1 MKHLL
6 PLAGALAL
14 ALTASAAD
22 KLVIGVSEPL
32 CKLTACSC
40 VGDNAKRTYDGLI
53 AHVRSAAGIELDFH
67 YFEEP
72 ILLQR
77 ELRAGRLD
85 GAICKTWLG
94 LTTARSAG
102 RAFTRLADITM
113 PGKEPAELLGVFIVP
128 KESPLKTL
136 ADLRGKRVVFGMTND
151 YEKSYLADA
160 TFRAAGLPL
169 PEPRLRSFACQDAA
183 LKLIEHEADA
193 AVVSSYAIN
202 FGCICVVAK
211 PEDFRVIAETKQRI
225 PFVTFMVDNKVAPA
239 VRERLQ
245 QALLALKGDQ
255 VPKDLF
261 SNGVIPPIPW
271 APEELQP

>member
-1 MKHLL
+1 MKKILL
-6 PLAGALAL
+6 LAGALAL
-14 ALTASAAD
+14 AGTAPAAD

-40 VGDNAKRTYDGLI
+40 VGDNAKRVYDGLI
-53 AHVRSAAGIELDFH
+53 AHVRSAAGIELEFQ
-67 YFEEP
+67 YFEEEL
-72 ILLQR
+72 LLQR
-77 ELRAGRLD
+77 EIRAGRLD
-85 GAICKTWLG
+85 GMICKTWLG

-102 RAFTRLADITM
+102 REFARLADITM
-113 PGKEPAELLGVFIVP
+113 PGKEPAELLGMFIVP
-128 KESPLKTL
+128 KESAIKTL
-136 ADLRGKRVVFGMTND
+136 DDLRGKRVVFGMTNA

-169 PEPRLRSFACQDAA
+169 PEPRLRVFSCQDAA
-183 LKLIEHEADA
+183 LKLIENHADA

-211 PEDFRVIAETKQRI
+211 PEDFRIIAETKQRI
-225 PFVTFMVDNKVAPA
+225 PFVTFMVETKVAPA

-245 QALLALKGDQ
+245 KALLELKGDKT
-255 VPKDLF
+255 PKDLF

-271 APEELQP
+271 DPEELKK